1 MKRYGKYIRPCWYAF
16 ILGPLLMLTEVAGE
30 VLLPSFM
37 ADIINVGAANHDVGY
52 ILQKGMIMILTAF
65 IMMAG
70 GVGGAWFASVAAINF
85 GTGLR
90 KDAFKKIQTF
100 SFSEI
105 DRFST
110 GSLVTRL
117 TNDITQVQNLI
128 MMALRMMLRAPGMLI
143 GAIIMAFL
151 MDRELA
157 AVFLIVLPVMTVV
170 ILLLLRIAYPR
181 FEFMQKKLDALN
193 SNIQEVL
200 TNVRVIKSFVREDYE
215 SARFE
220 KSNAEL
226 KESSLN
232 AFKIAVAQMPLMML
246 FMNLTTLVVVWLGGN
261 QILGGKMQVG
271 DLTAFTT
278 YIVQVLMS
286 LMMLA
291 MVFLQSSRAFASG
304 RRINE
309 VMDTKVSL
317 TDDHAAYPEAVVKN
331 GKIEF
336 QNVSFRY
343 YKDSA
348 EKVLDQINLTIE
360 PGQMIGIIGSTG
372 CGKTTLLN
380 IIGLLDNLTE
390 GHYTLNGQ
398 DVRHLSDKA
407 KARLRFQ
414 TFGYIFQS
422 FNLLSSHT
430 VAENVALPL
439 GYAGVPKQ
447 ERLAR
452 AAEMLRKVGLLDKMK
467 AYPNEL
473 SGGQQQRVAIAR
485 ALINHPP
492 IILADEPTGNLDS
505 RSSAQIMDILAEL
518 ADEGATLLLVT
529 HDAGVA
535 RRAGRRVRM
544 EDGGISEEG

>member
-1 MKRYGKYIRPCWYAF
+1 MIQLSEAKKIYG
-16 ILGPLLMLTEVAGE
+16 TGE
-30 VLLPSFM
+30 STVHALSGISLN
-37 ADIINVGAANHDVGY
+37 I
-52 ILQKGMIMILTAF
+52 QKGEF
-65 IMMAG
+65 
-70 GVGGAWFASVAAINF
+70 VAI
-85 GTGLR
+85 TG
-90 KDAFKKIQTF
+90 
-100 SFSEI
+100 
-105 DRFST
+105 
-110 GSLVTRL
+110 
-117 TNDITQVQNLI
+117 
-128 MMALRMMLRAPGMLI
+128 
-143 GAIIMAFL
+143 
-151 MDRELA
+151 
-157 AVFLIVLPVMTVV
+157 
-170 ILLLLRIAYPR
+170 
-181 FEFMQKKLDALN
+181 
-193 SNIQEVL
+193 
-200 TNVRVIKSFVREDYE
+200 KS
-215 SARFE
+215 
-220 KSNAEL
+220 
-226 KESSLN
+226 
-232 AFKIAVAQMPLMML
+232 
-246 FMNLTTLVVVWLGGN
+246 
-261 QILGGKMQVG
+261 
-271 DLTAFTT
+271 
-278 YIVQVLMS
+278 
-286 LMMLA
+286 
-291 MVFLQSSRAFASG
+291 
-304 RRINE
+304 
-309 VMDTKVSL
+309 
-317 TDDHAAYPEAVVKN
+317 
-331 GKIEF
+331 
-336 QNVSFRY
+336 
-343 YKDSA
+343 
-348 EKVLDQINLTIE
+348 
-360 PGQMIGIIGSTG
+360 G

-430 VAENVALPL
+430 VAANVALPL

-544 EDGGISEEG
+544 EDGGISEEC

>member
-1 MKRYGKYIRPCWYAF
+1 MIQLSEAKKIYGKGESTVHALSGIT
-16 ILGPLLMLTEVAGE
+16 LT
-30 VLLPSFM
+30 
-37 ADIINVGAANHDVGY
+37 I
-52 ILQKGMIMILTAF
+52 QKGEF
-65 IMMAG
+65 
-70 GVGGAWFASVAAINF
+70 VAI
-85 GTGLR
+85 TG
-90 KDAFKKIQTF
+90 
-100 SFSEI
+100 
-105 DRFST
+105 
-110 GSLVTRL
+110 
-117 TNDITQVQNLI
+117 
-128 MMALRMMLRAPGMLI
+128 
-143 GAIIMAFL
+143 
-151 MDRELA
+151 
-157 AVFLIVLPVMTVV
+157 
-170 ILLLLRIAYPR
+170 
-181 FEFMQKKLDALN
+181 
-193 SNIQEVL
+193 
-200 TNVRVIKSFVREDYE
+200 KS
-215 SARFE
+215 
-220 KSNAEL
+220 
-226 KESSLN
+226 
-232 AFKIAVAQMPLMML
+232 
-246 FMNLTTLVVVWLGGN
+246 
-261 QILGGKMQVG
+261 
-271 DLTAFTT
+271 
-278 YIVQVLMS
+278 
-286 LMMLA
+286 
-291 MVFLQSSRAFASG
+291 
-304 RRINE
+304 
-309 VMDTKVSL
+309 
-317 TDDHAAYPEAVVKN
+317 
-331 GKIEF
+331 
-336 QNVSFRY
+336 
-343 YKDSA
+343 
-348 EKVLDQINLTIE
+348 
-360 PGQMIGIIGSTG
+360 G

-518 ADEGATLLLVT
+518 ADEGATLRRVT

-544 EDGGISEEG
+544 ENGGISEEG

>member
-1 MKRYGKYIRPCWYAF
+1 MIQLSEAKKIYG
-16 ILGPLLMLTEVAGE
+16 TGE
-30 VLLPSFM
+30 STVHALSGISLN
-37 ADIINVGAANHDVGY
+37 I
-52 ILQKGMIMILTAF
+52 QKGEF
-65 IMMAG
+65 
-70 GVGGAWFASVAAINF
+70 VAI
-85 GTGLR
+85 TG
-90 KDAFKKIQTF
+90 
-100 SFSEI
+100 
-105 DRFST
+105 
-110 GSLVTRL
+110 
-117 TNDITQVQNLI
+117 
-128 MMALRMMLRAPGMLI
+128 
-143 GAIIMAFL
+143 
-151 MDRELA
+151 
-157 AVFLIVLPVMTVV
+157 
-170 ILLLLRIAYPR
+170 
-181 FEFMQKKLDALN
+181 
-193 SNIQEVL
+193 
-200 TNVRVIKSFVREDYE
+200 KS
-215 SARFE
+215 
-220 KSNAEL
+220 
-226 KESSLN
+226 
-232 AFKIAVAQMPLMML
+232 
-246 FMNLTTLVVVWLGGN
+246 
-261 QILGGKMQVG
+261 
-271 DLTAFTT
+271 
-278 YIVQVLMS
+278 
-286 LMMLA
+286 
-291 MVFLQSSRAFASG
+291 
-304 RRINE
+304 
-309 VMDTKVSL
+309 
-317 TDDHAAYPEAVVKN
+317 
-331 GKIEF
+331 
-336 QNVSFRY
+336 
-343 YKDSA
+343 
-348 EKVLDQINLTIE
+348 
-360 PGQMIGIIGSTG
+360 G

-473 SGGQQQRVAIAR
+473 SGGQQQRVAIVR

>member
-1 MKRYGKYIRPCWYAF
+1 MIQ
-16 ILGPLLMLTEVAGE
+16 LLEAKK
-30 VLLPSFM
+30 
-37 ADIINVGAANHDVGY
+37 IY
-52 ILQKGMIMILTAF
+52 
-65 IMMAG
+65 
-70 GVGGAWFASVAAINF
+70 
-85 GTGLR
+85 GTG
-90 KDAFKKIQTF
+90 
-100 SFSEI
+100 E
-105 DRFST
+105 ST
-110 GSLVTRL
+110 VHALSG
-117 TNDITQVQNLI
+117 IT
-128 MMALRMMLRAPGMLI
+128 
-143 GAIIMAFL
+143 
-151 MDRELA
+151 
-157 AVFLIVLPVMTVV
+157 
-170 ILLLLRIAYPR
+170 
-181 FEFMQKKLDALN
+181 
-193 SNIQEVL
+193 
-200 TNVRVIKSFVREDYE
+200 
-215 SARFE
+215 
-220 KSNAEL
+220 
-226 KESSLN
+226 
-232 AFKIAVAQMPLMML
+232 
-246 FMNLTTLVVVWLGGN
+246 
-261 QILGGKMQVG
+261 
-271 DLTAFTT
+271 
-278 YIVQVLMS
+278 
-286 LMMLA
+286 
-291 MVFLQSSRAFASG
+291 
-304 RRINE
+304 
-309 VMDTKVSL
+309 
-317 TDDHAAYPEAVVKN
+317 
-331 GKIEF
+331 
-336 QNVSFRY
+336 
-343 YKDSA
+343 
-348 EKVLDQINLTIE
+348 LTIQKSE
-360 PGQMIGIIGSTG
+360 FVAITGKSG

-467 AYPNEL
+467 ACPNEL

>member
-1 MKRYGKYIRPCWYAF
+1 MHFSVFSDAEWLYPDSEHSALSGISLN
-16 ILGPLLMLTEVAGE
+16 I
-30 VLLPSFM
+30 
-37 ADIINVGAANHDVGY
+37 
-52 ILQKGMIMILTAF
+52 QKGEF
-65 IMMAG
+65 
-70 GVGGAWFASVAAINF
+70 VAI
-85 GTGLR
+85 TG
-90 KDAFKKIQTF
+90 
-100 SFSEI
+100 
-105 DRFST
+105 
-110 GSLVTRL
+110 
-117 TNDITQVQNLI
+117 
-128 MMALRMMLRAPGMLI
+128 
-143 GAIIMAFL
+143 
-151 MDRELA
+151 
-157 AVFLIVLPVMTVV
+157 
-170 ILLLLRIAYPR
+170 
-181 FEFMQKKLDALN
+181 
-193 SNIQEVL
+193 
-200 TNVRVIKSFVREDYE
+200 KS
-215 SARFE
+215 
-220 KSNAEL
+220 
-226 KESSLN
+226 
-232 AFKIAVAQMPLMML
+232 
-246 FMNLTTLVVVWLGGN
+246 
-261 QILGGKMQVG
+261 
-271 DLTAFTT
+271 
-278 YIVQVLMS
+278 
-286 LMMLA
+286 
-291 MVFLQSSRAFASG
+291 
-304 RRINE
+304 
-309 VMDTKVSL
+309 
-317 TDDHAAYPEAVVKN
+317 
-331 GKIEF
+331 
-336 QNVSFRY
+336 
-343 YKDSA
+343 
-348 EKVLDQINLTIE
+348 
-360 PGQMIGIIGSTG
+360 G

-518 ADEGATLLLVT
+518 TDEGATLLLVT

>member
-1 MKRYGKYIRPCWYAF
+1 MIQLSEAKKIYGK
-16 ILGPLLMLTEVAGE
+16 GE
-30 VLLPSFM
+30 STVHALSGISLN
-37 ADIINVGAANHDVGY
+37 I
-52 ILQKGMIMILTAF
+52 QKGEF
-65 IMMAG
+65 
-70 GVGGAWFASVAAINF
+70 VAI
-85 GTGLR
+85 TG
-90 KDAFKKIQTF
+90 
-100 SFSEI
+100 
-105 DRFST
+105 
-110 GSLVTRL
+110 
-117 TNDITQVQNLI
+117 
-128 MMALRMMLRAPGMLI
+128 
-143 GAIIMAFL
+143 
-151 MDRELA
+151 
-157 AVFLIVLPVMTVV
+157 
-170 ILLLLRIAYPR
+170 
-181 FEFMQKKLDALN
+181 
-193 SNIQEVL
+193 
-200 TNVRVIKSFVREDYE
+200 KS
-215 SARFE
+215 
-220 KSNAEL
+220 
-226 KESSLN
+226 
-232 AFKIAVAQMPLMML
+232 
-246 FMNLTTLVVVWLGGN
+246 
-261 QILGGKMQVG
+261 
-271 DLTAFTT
+271 
-278 YIVQVLMS
+278 
-286 LMMLA
+286 
-291 MVFLQSSRAFASG
+291 
-304 RRINE
+304 
-309 VMDTKVSL
+309 
-317 TDDHAAYPEAVVKN
+317 
-331 GKIEF
+331 
-336 QNVSFRY
+336 
-343 YKDSA
+343 
-348 EKVLDQINLTIE
+348 
-360 PGQMIGIIGSTG
+360 G

-544 EDGGISEEG
+544 EDGRIGEEG

>member
-1 MKRYGKYIRPCWYAF
+1 MIQLSEAKKIYG
-16 ILGPLLMLTEVAGE
+16 TGE
-30 VLLPSFM
+30 GTVHALSGISLN
-37 ADIINVGAANHDVGY
+37 I
-52 ILQKGMIMILTAF
+52 QKGEF
-65 IMMAG
+65 
-70 GVGGAWFASVAAINF
+70 VAI
-85 GTGLR
+85 TG
-90 KDAFKKIQTF
+90 
-100 SFSEI
+100 
-105 DRFST
+105 
-110 GSLVTRL
+110 
-117 TNDITQVQNLI
+117 
-128 MMALRMMLRAPGMLI
+128 
-143 GAIIMAFL
+143 
-151 MDRELA
+151 
-157 AVFLIVLPVMTVV
+157 
-170 ILLLLRIAYPR
+170 
-181 FEFMQKKLDALN
+181 
-193 SNIQEVL
+193 
-200 TNVRVIKSFVREDYE
+200 KS
-215 SARFE
+215 
-220 KSNAEL
+220 
-226 KESSLN
+226 
-232 AFKIAVAQMPLMML
+232 
-246 FMNLTTLVVVWLGGN
+246 
-261 QILGGKMQVG
+261 
-271 DLTAFTT
+271 
-278 YIVQVLMS
+278 
-286 LMMLA
+286 
-291 MVFLQSSRAFASG
+291 
-304 RRINE
+304 
-309 VMDTKVSL
+309 
-317 TDDHAAYPEAVVKN
+317 
-331 GKIEF
+331 
-336 QNVSFRY
+336 
-343 YKDSA
+343 
-348 EKVLDQINLTIE
+348 
-360 PGQMIGIIGSTG
+360 G

-535 RRAGRRVRM
+535 KRAGRRVRM
-544 EDGGISEEG
+544 EDGRIKGEE

>member
-1 MKRYGKYIRPCWYAF
+1 MIQLSEAKKIYGTGESTVHALSGIT
-16 ILGPLLMLTEVAGE
+16 LT
-30 VLLPSFM
+30 
-37 ADIINVGAANHDVGY
+37 I
-52 ILQKGMIMILTAF
+52 QKGEF
-65 IMMAG
+65 
-70 GVGGAWFASVAAINF
+70 VAI
-85 GTGLR
+85 TG
-90 KDAFKKIQTF
+90 
-100 SFSEI
+100 
-105 DRFST
+105 
-110 GSLVTRL
+110 
-117 TNDITQVQNLI
+117 
-128 MMALRMMLRAPGMLI
+128 
-143 GAIIMAFL
+143 
-151 MDRELA
+151 
-157 AVFLIVLPVMTVV
+157 
-170 ILLLLRIAYPR
+170 
-181 FEFMQKKLDALN
+181 
-193 SNIQEVL
+193 
-200 TNVRVIKSFVREDYE
+200 KS
-215 SARFE
+215 
-220 KSNAEL
+220 
-226 KESSLN
+226 
-232 AFKIAVAQMPLMML
+232 
-246 FMNLTTLVVVWLGGN
+246 
-261 QILGGKMQVG
+261 
-271 DLTAFTT
+271 
-278 YIVQVLMS
+278 
-286 LMMLA
+286 
-291 MVFLQSSRAFASG
+291 
-304 RRINE
+304 
-309 VMDTKVSL
+309 
-317 TDDHAAYPEAVVKN
+317 
-331 GKIEF
+331 
-336 QNVSFRY
+336 
-343 YKDSA
+343 
-348 EKVLDQINLTIE
+348 
-360 PGQMIGIIGSTG
+360 G

-544 EDGGISEEG
+544 ENGGISEEG

>member
-1 MKRYGKYIRPCWYAF
+1 MIQLSEAKKIYGK
-16 ILGPLLMLTEVAGE
+16 GE
-30 VLLPSFM
+30 SAVHALSGISLN
-37 ADIINVGAANHDVGY
+37 I
-52 ILQKGMIMILTAF
+52 QKGEF
-65 IMMAG
+65 
-70 GVGGAWFASVAAINF
+70 VAI
-85 GTGLR
+85 TG
-90 KDAFKKIQTF
+90 
-100 SFSEI
+100 
-105 DRFST
+105 
-110 GSLVTRL
+110 
-117 TNDITQVQNLI
+117 
-128 MMALRMMLRAPGMLI
+128 
-143 GAIIMAFL
+143 
-151 MDRELA
+151 
-157 AVFLIVLPVMTVV
+157 
-170 ILLLLRIAYPR
+170 
-181 FEFMQKKLDALN
+181 
-193 SNIQEVL
+193 
-200 TNVRVIKSFVREDYE
+200 KS
-215 SARFE
+215 
-220 KSNAEL
+220 
-226 KESSLN
+226 
-232 AFKIAVAQMPLMML
+232 
-246 FMNLTTLVVVWLGGN
+246 
-261 QILGGKMQVG
+261 
-271 DLTAFTT
+271 
-278 YIVQVLMS
+278 
-286 LMMLA
+286 
-291 MVFLQSSRAFASG
+291 
-304 RRINE
+304 
-309 VMDTKVSL
+309 
-317 TDDHAAYPEAVVKN
+317 
-331 GKIEF
+331 
-336 QNVSFRY
+336 
-343 YKDSA
+343 
-348 EKVLDQINLTIE
+348 
-360 PGQMIGIIGSTG
+360 G

-452 AAEMLRKVGLLDKMK
+452 AAEMRRKVGMLDKMK

-518 ADEGATLLLVT
+518 TDEGATLLLVT

>member
-1 MKRYGKYIRPCWYAF
+1 MIQLSEAKKIYG
-16 ILGPLLMLTEVAGE
+16 TGE
-30 VLLPSFM
+30 STVHALSGISLN
-37 ADIINVGAANHDVGY
+37 I
-52 ILQKGMIMILTAF
+52 QKGEF
-65 IMMAG
+65 
-70 GVGGAWFASVAAINF
+70 VAI
-85 GTGLR
+85 TG
-90 KDAFKKIQTF
+90 
-100 SFSEI
+100 
-105 DRFST
+105 
-110 GSLVTRL
+110 
-117 TNDITQVQNLI
+117 
-128 MMALRMMLRAPGMLI
+128 
-143 GAIIMAFL
+143 
-151 MDRELA
+151 
-157 AVFLIVLPVMTVV
+157 
-170 ILLLLRIAYPR
+170 
-181 FEFMQKKLDALN
+181 
-193 SNIQEVL
+193 
-200 TNVRVIKSFVREDYE
+200 KS
-215 SARFE
+215 
-220 KSNAEL
+220 
-226 KESSLN
+226 
-232 AFKIAVAQMPLMML
+232 
-246 FMNLTTLVVVWLGGN
+246 
-261 QILGGKMQVG
+261 
-271 DLTAFTT
+271 
-278 YIVQVLMS
+278 
-286 LMMLA
+286 
-291 MVFLQSSRAFASG
+291 
-304 RRINE
+304 
-309 VMDTKVSL
+309 
-317 TDDHAAYPEAVVKN
+317 
-331 GKIEF
+331 
-336 QNVSFRY
+336 
-343 YKDSA
+343 
-348 EKVLDQINLTIE
+348 
-360 PGQMIGIIGSTG
+360 G

-544 EDGGISEEG
+544 EDGGISEEC

>member
-1 MKRYGKYIRPCWYAF
+1 MIQLSEAKKIYG
-16 ILGPLLMLTEVAGE
+16 TGE
-30 VLLPSFM
+30 STVHALSGISLN
-37 ADIINVGAANHDVGY
+37 I
-52 ILQKGMIMILTAF
+52 QKGEF
-65 IMMAG
+65 
-70 GVGGAWFASVAAINF
+70 VAI
-85 GTGLR
+85 TG
-90 KDAFKKIQTF
+90 
-100 SFSEI
+100 
-105 DRFST
+105 
-110 GSLVTRL
+110 
-117 TNDITQVQNLI
+117 
-128 MMALRMMLRAPGMLI
+128 
-143 GAIIMAFL
+143 
-151 MDRELA
+151 
-157 AVFLIVLPVMTVV
+157 
-170 ILLLLRIAYPR
+170 
-181 FEFMQKKLDALN
+181 
-193 SNIQEVL
+193 
-200 TNVRVIKSFVREDYE
+200 KS
-215 SARFE
+215 
-220 KSNAEL
+220 
-226 KESSLN
+226 
-232 AFKIAVAQMPLMML
+232 
-246 FMNLTTLVVVWLGGN
+246 
-261 QILGGKMQVG
+261 
-271 DLTAFTT
+271 
-278 YIVQVLMS
+278 
-286 LMMLA
+286 
-291 MVFLQSSRAFASG
+291 
-304 RRINE
+304 
-309 VMDTKVSL
+309 
-317 TDDHAAYPEAVVKN
+317 
-331 GKIEF
+331 
-336 QNVSFRY
+336 
-343 YKDSA
+343 
-348 EKVLDQINLTIE
+348 
-360 PGQMIGIIGSTG
+360 G

-535 RRAGRRVRM
+535 KRAGRRVGM

>member
-1 MKRYGKYIRPCWYAF
+1 MIQLLEAKKIYG
-16 ILGPLLMLTEVAGE
+16 TGE
-30 VLLPSFM
+30 STVHALSGISLN
-37 ADIINVGAANHDVGY
+37 I
-52 ILQKGMIMILTAF
+52 QKGEF
-65 IMMAG
+65 
-70 GVGGAWFASVAAINF
+70 VAI
-85 GTGLR
+85 TG
-90 KDAFKKIQTF
+90 
-100 SFSEI
+100 
-105 DRFST
+105 
-110 GSLVTRL
+110 
-117 TNDITQVQNLI
+117 
-128 MMALRMMLRAPGMLI
+128 
-143 GAIIMAFL
+143 
-151 MDRELA
+151 
-157 AVFLIVLPVMTVV
+157 
-170 ILLLLRIAYPR
+170 
-181 FEFMQKKLDALN
+181 
-193 SNIQEVL
+193 
-200 TNVRVIKSFVREDYE
+200 KS
-215 SARFE
+215 
-220 KSNAEL
+220 
-226 KESSLN
+226 
-232 AFKIAVAQMPLMML
+232 
-246 FMNLTTLVVVWLGGN
+246 
-261 QILGGKMQVG
+261 
-271 DLTAFTT
+271 
-278 YIVQVLMS
+278 
-286 LMMLA
+286 
-291 MVFLQSSRAFASG
+291 
-304 RRINE
+304 
-309 VMDTKVSL
+309 
-317 TDDHAAYPEAVVKN
+317 
-331 GKIEF
+331 
-336 QNVSFRY
+336 
-343 YKDSA
+343 
-348 EKVLDQINLTIE
+348 
-360 PGQMIGIIGSTG
+360 G

>member
-1 MKRYGKYIRPCWYAF
+1 MIQLSEAKKIYG
-16 ILGPLLMLTEVAGE
+16 TGE
-30 VLLPSFM
+30 STIHALSGISLN
-37 ADIINVGAANHDVGY
+37 I
-52 ILQKGMIMILTAF
+52 QKGEF
-65 IMMAG
+65 
-70 GVGGAWFASVAAINF
+70 VAI
-85 GTGLR
+85 TG
-90 KDAFKKIQTF
+90 
-100 SFSEI
+100 
-105 DRFST
+105 
-110 GSLVTRL
+110 
-117 TNDITQVQNLI
+117 
-128 MMALRMMLRAPGMLI
+128 
-143 GAIIMAFL
+143 
-151 MDRELA
+151 
-157 AVFLIVLPVMTVV
+157 
-170 ILLLLRIAYPR
+170 
-181 FEFMQKKLDALN
+181 
-193 SNIQEVL
+193 
-200 TNVRVIKSFVREDYE
+200 KS
-215 SARFE
+215 
-220 KSNAEL
+220 
-226 KESSLN
+226 
-232 AFKIAVAQMPLMML
+232 
-246 FMNLTTLVVVWLGGN
+246 
-261 QILGGKMQVG
+261 
-271 DLTAFTT
+271 
-278 YIVQVLMS
+278 
-286 LMMLA
+286 
-291 MVFLQSSRAFASG
+291 
-304 RRINE
+304 
-309 VMDTKVSL
+309 
-317 TDDHAAYPEAVVKN
+317 
-331 GKIEF
+331 
-336 QNVSFRY
+336 
-343 YKDSA
+343 
-348 EKVLDQINLTIE
+348 
-360 PGQMIGIIGSTG
+360 G

-518 ADEGATLLLVT
+518 TDEGATLLLVT

>member
-1 MKRYGKYIRPCWYAF
+1 MIQLSEAKKIYG
-16 ILGPLLMLTEVAGE
+16 TGE
-30 VLLPSFM
+30 SAVHALSGISLN
-37 ADIINVGAANHDVGY
+37 I
-52 ILQKGMIMILTAF
+52 QKGEF
-65 IMMAG
+65 
-70 GVGGAWFASVAAINF
+70 VAI
-85 GTGLR
+85 TG
-90 KDAFKKIQTF
+90 
-100 SFSEI
+100 
-105 DRFST
+105 
-110 GSLVTRL
+110 
-117 TNDITQVQNLI
+117 
-128 MMALRMMLRAPGMLI
+128 
-143 GAIIMAFL
+143 
-151 MDRELA
+151 
-157 AVFLIVLPVMTVV
+157 
-170 ILLLLRIAYPR
+170 
-181 FEFMQKKLDALN
+181 
-193 SNIQEVL
+193 
-200 TNVRVIKSFVREDYE
+200 KS
-215 SARFE
+215 
-220 KSNAEL
+220 
-226 KESSLN
+226 
-232 AFKIAVAQMPLMML
+232 
-246 FMNLTTLVVVWLGGN
+246 
-261 QILGGKMQVG
+261 
-271 DLTAFTT
+271 
-278 YIVQVLMS
+278 
-286 LMMLA
+286 
-291 MVFLQSSRAFASG
+291 
-304 RRINE
+304 
-309 VMDTKVSL
+309 
-317 TDDHAAYPEAVVKN
+317 
-331 GKIEF
+331 
-336 QNVSFRY
+336 
-343 YKDSA
+343 
-348 EKVLDQINLTIE
+348 
-360 PGQMIGIIGSTG
+360 G

-452 AAEMLRKVGLLDKMK
+452 AAEMLRKVGLLDKIK

>member
-1 MKRYGKYIRPCWYAF
+1 MIQLSEAKKIYGK
-16 ILGPLLMLTEVAGE
+16 GE
-30 VLLPSFM
+30 SAVHALSGISLN
-37 ADIINVGAANHDVGY
+37 I
-52 ILQKGMIMILTAF
+52 QKGEF
-65 IMMAG
+65 
-70 GVGGAWFASVAAINF
+70 VAI
-85 GTGLR
+85 TG
-90 KDAFKKIQTF
+90 
-100 SFSEI
+100 
-105 DRFST
+105 
-110 GSLVTRL
+110 
-117 TNDITQVQNLI
+117 
-128 MMALRMMLRAPGMLI
+128 
-143 GAIIMAFL
+143 
-151 MDRELA
+151 
-157 AVFLIVLPVMTVV
+157 
-170 ILLLLRIAYPR
+170 
-181 FEFMQKKLDALN
+181 
-193 SNIQEVL
+193 
-200 TNVRVIKSFVREDYE
+200 KS
-215 SARFE
+215 
-220 KSNAEL
+220 
-226 KESSLN
+226 
-232 AFKIAVAQMPLMML
+232 
-246 FMNLTTLVVVWLGGN
+246 
-261 QILGGKMQVG
+261 
-271 DLTAFTT
+271 
-278 YIVQVLMS
+278 
-286 LMMLA
+286 
-291 MVFLQSSRAFASG
+291 
-304 RRINE
+304 
-309 VMDTKVSL
+309 
-317 TDDHAAYPEAVVKN
+317 
-331 GKIEF
+331 
-336 QNVSFRY
+336 
-343 YKDSA
+343 
-348 EKVLDQINLTIE
+348 
-360 PGQMIGIIGSTG
+360 G

-452 AAEMLRKVGLLDKMK
+452 AAEMLRKVGMLDKMK

>member
-1 MKRYGKYIRPCWYAF
+1 MIQLSEAKKIYGK
-16 ILGPLLMLTEVAGE
+16 GE
-30 VLLPSFM
+30 SAVHALSGISLN
-37 ADIINVGAANHDVGY
+37 I
-52 ILQKGMIMILTAF
+52 QKGEF
-65 IMMAG
+65 
-70 GVGGAWFASVAAINF
+70 VAI
-85 GTGLR
+85 TG
-90 KDAFKKIQTF
+90 
-100 SFSEI
+100 
-105 DRFST
+105 
-110 GSLVTRL
+110 
-117 TNDITQVQNLI
+117 
-128 MMALRMMLRAPGMLI
+128 
-143 GAIIMAFL
+143 
-151 MDRELA
+151 
-157 AVFLIVLPVMTVV
+157 
-170 ILLLLRIAYPR
+170 
-181 FEFMQKKLDALN
+181 
-193 SNIQEVL
+193 
-200 TNVRVIKSFVREDYE
+200 KS
-215 SARFE
+215 
-220 KSNAEL
+220 
-226 KESSLN
+226 
-232 AFKIAVAQMPLMML
+232 
-246 FMNLTTLVVVWLGGN
+246 
-261 QILGGKMQVG
+261 
-271 DLTAFTT
+271 
-278 YIVQVLMS
+278 
-286 LMMLA
+286 
-291 MVFLQSSRAFASG
+291 
-304 RRINE
+304 
-309 VMDTKVSL
+309 
-317 TDDHAAYPEAVVKN
+317 
-331 GKIEF
+331 
-336 QNVSFRY
+336 
-343 YKDSA
+343 
-348 EKVLDQINLTIE
+348 
-360 PGQMIGIIGSTG
+360 G

-505 RSSAQIMDILAEL
+505 RSNAQIMDILAEL
-518 ADEGATLLLVT
+518 TDEGATLLLVT

>member
-1 MKRYGKYIRPCWYAF
+1 MIQLSEAKKIYGK
-16 ILGPLLMLTEVAGE
+16 GE
-30 VLLPSFM
+30 SAVHALSGISLN
-37 ADIINVGAANHDVGY
+37 I
-52 ILQKGMIMILTAF
+52 QKGEF
-65 IMMAG
+65 
-70 GVGGAWFASVAAINF
+70 VAI
-85 GTGLR
+85 TG
-90 KDAFKKIQTF
+90 
-100 SFSEI
+100 
-105 DRFST
+105 
-110 GSLVTRL
+110 
-117 TNDITQVQNLI
+117 
-128 MMALRMMLRAPGMLI
+128 
-143 GAIIMAFL
+143 
-151 MDRELA
+151 
-157 AVFLIVLPVMTVV
+157 
-170 ILLLLRIAYPR
+170 
-181 FEFMQKKLDALN
+181 
-193 SNIQEVL
+193 
-200 TNVRVIKSFVREDYE
+200 KS
-215 SARFE
+215 
-220 KSNAEL
+220 
-226 KESSLN
+226 
-232 AFKIAVAQMPLMML
+232 
-246 FMNLTTLVVVWLGGN
+246 
-261 QILGGKMQVG
+261 
-271 DLTAFTT
+271 
-278 YIVQVLMS
+278 
-286 LMMLA
+286 
-291 MVFLQSSRAFASG
+291 
-304 RRINE
+304 
-309 VMDTKVSL
+309 
-317 TDDHAAYPEAVVKN
+317 
-331 GKIEF
+331 
-336 QNVSFRY
+336 
-343 YKDSA
+343 
-348 EKVLDQINLTIE
+348 
-360 PGQMIGIIGSTG
+360 G

-535 RRAGRRVRM
+535 KRAGRRVGM
-544 EDGGISEEG
+544 EDGRIGEEG

>member
-1 MKRYGKYIRPCWYAF
+1 MIQLSEAKKIYG
-16 ILGPLLMLTEVAGE
+16 TGE
-30 VLLPSFM
+30 STVHALSGISLN
-37 ADIINVGAANHDVGY
+37 I
-52 ILQKGMIMILTAF
+52 QKGEF
-65 IMMAG
+65 
-70 GVGGAWFASVAAINF
+70 VAI
-85 GTGLR
+85 TG
-90 KDAFKKIQTF
+90 
-100 SFSEI
+100 
-105 DRFST
+105 
-110 GSLVTRL
+110 
-117 TNDITQVQNLI
+117 
-128 MMALRMMLRAPGMLI
+128 
-143 GAIIMAFL
+143 
-151 MDRELA
+151 
-157 AVFLIVLPVMTVV
+157 
-170 ILLLLRIAYPR
+170 
-181 FEFMQKKLDALN
+181 
-193 SNIQEVL
+193 
-200 TNVRVIKSFVREDYE
+200 KS
-215 SARFE
+215 
-220 KSNAEL
+220 
-226 KESSLN
+226 
-232 AFKIAVAQMPLMML
+232 
-246 FMNLTTLVVVWLGGN
+246 
-261 QILGGKMQVG
+261 
-271 DLTAFTT
+271 
-278 YIVQVLMS
+278 
-286 LMMLA
+286 
-291 MVFLQSSRAFASG
+291 
-304 RRINE
+304 
-309 VMDTKVSL
+309 
-317 TDDHAAYPEAVVKN
+317 
-331 GKIEF
+331 
-336 QNVSFRY
+336 
-343 YKDSA
+343 
-348 EKVLDQINLTIE
+348 
-360 PGQMIGIIGSTG
+360 G

-492 IILADEPTGNLDS
+492 IILADEPTGTLDS

>member
-1 MKRYGKYIRPCWYAF
+1 MIQLSEAKKIYGTGESTVHALSGIT
-16 ILGPLLMLTEVAGE
+16 LT
-30 VLLPSFM
+30 
-37 ADIINVGAANHDVGY
+37 I
-52 ILQKGMIMILTAF
+52 QKGEF
-65 IMMAG
+65 
-70 GVGGAWFASVAAINF
+70 VAI
-85 GTGLR
+85 TG
-90 KDAFKKIQTF
+90 
-100 SFSEI
+100 
-105 DRFST
+105 
-110 GSLVTRL
+110 
-117 TNDITQVQNLI
+117 
-128 MMALRMMLRAPGMLI
+128 
-143 GAIIMAFL
+143 
-151 MDRELA
+151 
-157 AVFLIVLPVMTVV
+157 
-170 ILLLLRIAYPR
+170 
-181 FEFMQKKLDALN
+181 
-193 SNIQEVL
+193 
-200 TNVRVIKSFVREDYE
+200 KS
-215 SARFE
+215 
-220 KSNAEL
+220 
-226 KESSLN
+226 
-232 AFKIAVAQMPLMML
+232 
-246 FMNLTTLVVVWLGGN
+246 
-261 QILGGKMQVG
+261 
-271 DLTAFTT
+271 
-278 YIVQVLMS
+278 
-286 LMMLA
+286 
-291 MVFLQSSRAFASG
+291 
-304 RRINE
+304 
-309 VMDTKVSL
+309 
-317 TDDHAAYPEAVVKN
+317 
-331 GKIEF
+331 
-336 QNVSFRY
+336 
-343 YKDSA
+343 
-348 EKVLDQINLTIE
+348 
-360 PGQMIGIIGSTG
+360 G

-485 ALINHPP
+485 ALINYPP

-535 RRAGRRVRM
+535 KRAGRRVGM